1 MPALSFP
8 HHFNTGV
15 NHLAQGHNLQIP
27 NLQHTPYRKNPR
39 SIKDTFHGEGF
50 FRPEHSLTWQISTI
64 IQKRLT
70 LTPTIKTPLS
80 FCPASSSPPDKVQFP
95 ALRYGSPTKEEKLL
109 EFHSTLFS
117 FPPPLY
123 FFLRDWTVFT
133 EIKPLQPE
141 IPFWMATKQFYWVRQ
156 PANFTT
162 LKVNTVLA
170 YTVPHSK
177 TELPNYIRDL
187 NLSKEAMKLWRTE
200 SPVDKCVWFF
210 AYFPPNNAENPSA
223 CFLLD
228 RRYTEVCYE
237 FISAELFNIHV
248 ERYECKSLTEKHL
261 RKLTTITY
269 RILY

>member
-117 FPPPLY
+117 FPPPFIFSSEIEL
-123 FFLRDWTVFT
+123 FLLKLNHYSLKFHFEWQLNSFT
-133 EIKPLQPE
+133 E
-141 IPFWMATKQFYWVRQ
+141 
-156 PANFTT
+156 
-162 LKVNTVLA
+162 
-170 YTVPHSK
+170 
-177 TELPNYIRDL
+177 
-187 NLSKEAMKLWRTE
+187 
-200 SPVDKCVWFF
+200 
-210 AYFPPNNAENPSA
+210 
-223 CFLLD
+223 
-228 RRYTEVCYE
+228 
-237 FISAELFNIHV
+237 
-248 ERYECKSLTEKHL
+248 
-261 RKLTTITY
+261 
-269 RILY
+269 